1 MGINIR
7 QSVTLDVLISN
18 GVDVISF
25 VSTASRS
32 QSLNLMVLK

>member
-1 MGINIR
+1 VGINIR
-7 QSVTLDVLISN
+7 QSVIPDVLISN

-25 VSTASRS
+25 VSTVSRS